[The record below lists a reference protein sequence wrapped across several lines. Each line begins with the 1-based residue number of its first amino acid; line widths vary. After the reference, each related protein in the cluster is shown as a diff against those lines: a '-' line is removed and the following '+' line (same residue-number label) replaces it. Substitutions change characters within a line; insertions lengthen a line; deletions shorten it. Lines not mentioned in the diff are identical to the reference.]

1 MSVIKFLQKKKEN
14 LKLKIKKSNIENMR
28 CVLLF
33 TIAILASYCVLE
45 SFSYKIKLGP
55 KAQKAPK
62 DALPKVESSNSI

>member
-1 MSVIKFLQKKKEN
+1 
-14 LKLKIKKSNIENMR
+14 MR